1 VAEQPGQPAR
11 PTPHDAWVL
20 ATLPQAMAYATS
32 LLRDREAAE
41 DVVHDCY
48 CRLLRKADV
57 YDLERD
63 GMKLLVRSIA
73 NACIDLKGRRR
84 VLASLDQLTEAAGTP
99 AELADGRAADP
110 PAEVVTREL
119 SQVIEDGL
127 SRLPLAQRAAL
138 EMKSLGCSL
147 QEIAADLGIGVS
159 HAGVL
164 IHRARQAMARHLA
177 PYVGDARL

>member
-1 VAEQPGQPAR
+1 
-11 PTPHDAWVL
+11 
-20 ATLPQAMAYATS
+20 MAYAMS

-48 CRLLRKADV
+48 CRLLKKADV

-84 VLASLDQLTEAAGTP
+84 VLASLDQMSESVGVP
-99 AELADGRAADP
+99 AELADGRAGEP
-110 PAEVVTREL
+110 PAEAMTREL
-119 SQVIEDGL
+119 SRGIEDGL
-127 SRLPLAQRAAL
+127 ARLPLAQRTAL

-147 QEIAADLGIGVS
+147 REIAEDLGIGVS

-164 IHRARQAMARHLA
+164 IHRARQAMARHLTLH
-177 PYVGDARL
+177 VGGAKR